1 MAKGLVNERRVL
13 TDSLPTVVGW
23 VVGEPLTPVWAFA
36 NHTPMQQAQQPL
48 ISWKRNLAVLWLAG
62 TCVAIGFTFSFPFM
76 PLFLQDM
83 GLAQGGRA
91 ALWSGII
98 QVSMGVGMVL
108 SGPVWGL
115 AADRY
120 GRKKNVVRA
129 MFGGGAFM
137 LLSAFSTSLYH
148 LIILR
153 FLTGVSTGSMG
164 PSMALLASTT
174 PRERIPF
181 AIGILQTSFF
191 VGNTIGPFLGGL
203 VADSWGLKG
212 TFLATGTMLGV
223 GGVIA
228 LLLAREEFHRPSQ
241 SVSIFQRRAY
251 ANLLRLLT
259 SRELKPVLTVV
270 FSVQVLP
277 IMTFTVLPL
286 ILDDLSSM
294 GGGSVTGVA
303 FGVMGLA
310 GGLGSYLAGQLS
322 GRVSSMRILRMAVV
336 GAALS
341 FAPLAVA
348 NSVGLF
354 YLFLGLGGAFQGS
367 MIAMTGGLVALA
379 VSGEEQGVAFGGLQA
394 VQVSAF
400 SIGPLVGGG
409 IGATAGLRWVFP
421 VQTFGL
427 LALSVAMARL
437 LPGEAVSGL
446 QRAVATTAEA
456 DGQADSDRAPD

>member
-1 MAKGLVNERRVL
+1 
-13 TDSLPTVVGW
+13 
-23 VVGEPLTPVWAFA
+23 
-36 NHTPMQQAQQPL
+36 MQQVQQRP
-48 ISWKRNLAVLWLAG
+48 ISWKRNLAVLWLSQA
-62 TCVAIGFTFSFPFM
+62 CVATGFTFSFPFM

-83 GLAQGGRA
+83 GLAQGGQA

-98 QVSMGVGMVL
+98 QVSMGVGMVV

-120 GRKKNVVRA
+120 GRKRNVVRA

-137 LLSAFSTSLYH
+137 LLSAFSTKLYH

-153 FLTGVSTGSMG
+153 FLTGLTTGSMG
-164 PSMALLASTT
+164 PAMALIASTT

-191 VGNTIGPFLGGL
+191 AGNTIGPFLGGL

-212 TFLATGTMLGV
+212 TFLVTGAMLSV

-228 LLLAREEFHRPSQ
+228 LLFVREEFHRPSQ

-286 ILDDLSSM
+286 VLDDLSPL

-303 FGVMGLA
+303 FGIMGLT
-310 GGLGSYLAGQLS
+310 GGVGSYLAGLLS
-322 GRVSSMRILRMAVV
+322 GRVAPMRILRMAVV

-400 SIGPLVGGG
+400 SIGPLVGGA

-421 VQTFGL
+421 VQAFGL
-427 LALSVAMARL
+427 LALSVVMARML
-437 LPGEAVSGL
+437 AGRTAGGPQRIDGTAVEPAGH
-446 QRAVATTAEA
+446 A
-456 DGQADSDRAPD
+456 DHDPAPD

>member
-1 MAKGLVNERRVL
+1 
-13 TDSLPTVVGW
+13 
-23 VVGEPLTPVWAFA
+23 
-36 NHTPMQQAQQPL
+36 MQQPKTRP
-48 ISWKRNLAVLWLAG
+48 ISWKWNLAVLWLAG

-83 GLAQGGRA
+83 GLAQGGQA

-98 QVSMGVGMVL
+98 QVSMGVGMVV

-115 AADRY
+115 VGDRY

-129 MFGGGAFM
+129 MFGGGIF
-137 LLSAFSTSLYH
+137 LVISAFSTRLYH

-153 FLTGVSTGSMG
+153 FLTGLSTGSMG
-164 PSMALLASTT
+164 PAMALLASTT

-191 VGNTIGPFLGGL
+191 AGNTIGPLLGGL

-228 LLLAREEFHRPSQ
+228 LLLVREEFHRPSQ

-251 ANLLRLLT
+251 ANLLRILT

-277 IMTFTVLPL
+277 IMAFAVLPL
-286 ILDDLSSM
+286 ILDDLSSL

-303 FGVMGLA
+303 FGVMGLT
-310 GGLGSYLAGQLS
+310 GGVGSYLAGLVS
-322 GRVSSMRILRMAVV
+322 RRVSPMRILRMAVV

-354 YLFLGLGGAFQGS
+354 YLFLGIGGAFQGS

-379 VSGEEQGVAFGGLQA
+379 VSGEQQGVAFGGLQA

-400 SIGPLVGGG
+400 SIGPLVGGA
-409 IGATAGLRWVFP
+409 IGVTAGLRWVFP
-421 VQTFGL
+421 VQAFGL
-427 LALSVAMARL
+427 LALSVVMARL
-437 LPGEAVSGL
+437 LAGRSAGGPERIDGTTVEAAGH
-446 QRAVATTAEA
+446 A
-456 DGQADSDRAPD
+456 DHDPDAD